1 MKAVHLGK
9 KVVAVAQYYDARLV
23 HPERLALELI
33 KDAERDCPQSIAIPY
48 MSLAGTA
55 GATITLRDEET
66 VETTTLTPK
75 MVINCTGAWADEA
88 DGTLAIDRKLI
99 GGTRGSHLVLKRPDI
114 EIEDVKKLNPSFAEF
129 LNRFDEESAEQ
140 AMIKV
145 KYESYIEKERLMGEK
160 MSKLEDLEIIT
171 NFDYDRVSALSFE
184 GRQKLKKL
192 RPQTLGQASRI
203 SGVSPSDVS
212 VLLIYLG
219 R

>member
-1 MKAVHLGK
+1 
-9 KVVAVAQYYDARLV
+9 
-23 HPERLALELI
+23 
-33 KDAERDCPQSIAIPY
+33 
-48 MSLAGTA
+48 
-55 GATITLRDEET
+55 
-66 VETTTLTPK
+66 
-75 MVINCTGAWADEA
+75 MV
-88 DGTLAIDRKLI
+88 
-99 GGTRGSHLVLKRPDI
+99 
-114 EIEDVKKLNPSFAEF
+114 
-129 LNRFDEESAEQ
+129 
-140 AMIKV
+140 
-145 KYESYIEKERLMGEK
+145 EK